1 MKFIC
6 YGSLTWLIQ
15 LERELFSLEFCI
27 YIWYKIT
34 RGIFNVTTRE
44 MSFMRLKHSYH
55 DKGIRNLCKWNF
67 WTFHIGKDREDCVT
81 WSHFFKKKTSDIS
94 TGLLR
99 FYKDLWSIHWL
110 ESHKYRNHEWASD
123 SLTHIFSWK
132 RVLRFFQ
139 QSHLSQLWDKVREQ
153 ESRAGGR
160 QRTIKIYP
168 RLCMMISRE
177 PEVVSGWMKER
188 FKRQNFALLIISV
201 SITIYKI
208 FLIWTEFESI

>member
-81 WSHFFKKKTSDIS
+81 WSHFFKKK
-94 TGLLR
+94 
-99 FYKDLWSIHWL
+99 
-110 ESHKYRNHEWASD
+110 
-123 SLTHIFSWK
+123 
-132 RVLRFFQ
+132 
-139 QSHLSQLWDKVREQ
+139 
-153 ESRAGGR
+153 
-160 QRTIKIYP
+160 
-168 RLCMMISRE
+168 
-177 PEVVSGWMKER
+177 
-188 FKRQNFALLIISV
+188 LLIFQLVCWDFIRTCEV
-201 SITIYKI
+201 SIDLRATSTEIMNGPATHWPIY
-208 FLIWTEFESI
+208 FPGNAYYVFSSNLTCLNFETKLGSKSLEQVEDNERLKFTLVFAWWYLENRKSYRDEWKSVLKGKTLLF